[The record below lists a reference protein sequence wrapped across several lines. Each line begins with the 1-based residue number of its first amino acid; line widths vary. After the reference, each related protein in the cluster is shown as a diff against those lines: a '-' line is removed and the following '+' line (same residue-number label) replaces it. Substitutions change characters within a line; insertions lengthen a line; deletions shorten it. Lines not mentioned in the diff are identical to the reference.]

1 MVSQACNPNAHE
13 AEANQEDQEFEGS
26 LGYMVSSRS
35 VFRARHCSQNQKQTK
50 QEKKKHNI
58 NMKIDKDWTK

>member
-13 AEANQEDQEFEGS
+13 AEAKQEDQEVEGG

-35 VFRARHCSQNQKQTK
+35 VSASEPGIAHKTKNQ
-50 QEKKKHNI
+50 
-58 NMKIDKDWTK
+58 